1 MKIIDGSVYSKEELV
16 EIINNISNMEFAFL
30 IKNYLIDYK
39 DKKHSALLD
48 EAEELLEEKKSL
60 PYTSD
65 GLVRRNEIDKR
76 FDEILKT
83 TIKIRKSLVVNERGE

>member
-1 MKIIDGSVYSKEELV
+1 MKIIDESVYSKEELV
-16 EIINNISNMEFAFL
+16 EIINNISNMESVFM
-30 IKNYLIDYK
+30 IENYLIDYK
-39 DKKHSALLD
+39 YEKHSALLD

-76 FDEILKT
+76 LDEILKT
-83 TIKIRKSLVVNERGE
+83 TIRIRKSMVMNERGE

>member
-1 MKIIDGSVYSKEELV
+1 MKIIDASVYSKEELV
-16 EIINNISNMEFAFL
+16 EIINNISNMESAFL
-30 IKNYLIDYK
+30 IEDYLIDYK
-39 DKKHSALLD
+39 DKKHGALLD

-76 FDEILKT
+76 FNEILKT
-83 TIKIRKSLVVNERGE
+83 TIRIRKSLVVDERGE